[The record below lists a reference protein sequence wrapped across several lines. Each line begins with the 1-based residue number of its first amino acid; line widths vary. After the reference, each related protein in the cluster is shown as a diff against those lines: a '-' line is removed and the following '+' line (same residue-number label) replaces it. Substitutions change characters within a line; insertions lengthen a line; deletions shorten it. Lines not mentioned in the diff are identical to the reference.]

1 MNKVIFLIFLVIAD
15 QLSKYF
21 VVKKLSIGES
31 FNIFSFL
38 DLYLILNTGIAF
50 SFFDDGGVYGRWIL
64 VTLVLLVCVYL
75 TYILFTEKLRKYESV
90 ALLMI
95 LSGGIGNLIDRTLS
109 GHVIDF
115 IHFYYLNYSFYIFN
129 FADTFIT
136 IGVMIYILDL
146 LMVKLNS
153 DGNKAS

>member
-1 MNKVIFLIFLVIAD
+1 MVCLYLAYVLLIEE
-15 QLSKYF
+15 LSKYE
-21 VVKKLSIGES
+21 SI
-31 FNIFSFL
+31 
-38 DLYLILNTGIAF
+38 A
-50 SFFDDGGVYGRWIL
+50 L
-64 VTLVLLVCVYL
+64 V
-75 TYILFTEKLRKYESV
+75 
-90 ALLMI
+90 MI
-95 LSGGIGNLIDRTLS
+95 LSGGIGNLIDRTLW

-115 IHFYYLNYSFYIFN
+115 IHFYYMNYSFYIFN

>member
-21 VVKKLSIGES
+21 IVKNLSIGES

>member
-50 SFFDDGGVYGRWIL
+50 SFLDDGGVYGRWIL

-95 LSGGIGNLIDRTLS
+95 LSGGIGNLIDRTLW

>member
-95 LSGGIGNLIDRTLS
+95 LSGGIGNLIDRILW

>member
-1 MNKVIFLIFLVIAD
+1 MNKVIFLIFLVIVD

-21 VVKKLSIGES
+21 IVKNLSIGES

-95 LSGGIGNLIDRTLS
+95 LSGGIGNLIDRTLW

>member
-21 VVKKLSIGES
+21 VVKNLSIGES

-38 DLYLILNTGIAF
+38 DLYLIFNTGIAF
-50 SFFDDGGVYGRWIL
+50 SFFDDGGVYGRWVL

>member
-1 MNKVIFLIFLVIAD
+1 MKKVFFLILLVFAD
-15 QLSKYF
+15 QISKYLI
-21 VVKKLSIGES
+21 VQTLTLGETI
-31 FNIFSFL
+31 NVLPFL
-38 DLYLILNTGIAF
+38 DFYLIFNTGIAF
-50 SFFDDGGVYGRWIL
+50 SFFDEGGELGRWIL
-64 VTLVLLVCVYL
+64 VFLVLLVCLYL
-75 TYILFTEKLRKYESV
+75 VNVLISEELRKYETL

-95 LSGGIGNLIDRTLS
+95 LSGGLGNLIDRVVW

-115 IHFYYLNYSFYIFN
+115 IHFYYMNYSFYIFN
-129 FADTFIT
+129 FADTFIS

>member
-95 LSGGIGNLIDRTLS
+95 LSGGIGNLIDRTLW

>member
-1 MNKVIFLIFLVIAD
+1 MNKVIFLIFLVLAD

-21 VVKKLSIGES
+21 VVKNLSIGES

-38 DLYLILNTGIAF
+38 DLYLIFNTGMAF
-50 SFFDDGGVYGRWIL
+50 SFFDDGGVYGRWVL

>member
-1 MNKVIFLIFLVIAD
+1 MNKVIFLIFLVFAD

-21 VVKKLSIGES
+21 VVKNLSIGES

-38 DLYLILNTGIAF
+38 DLYLIFNTGIAF
-50 SFFDDGGVYGRWIL
+50 SFFDDGGVYGRWVL

-95 LSGGIGNLIDRTLS
+95 LSGGIGNLIDRILW

>member
-21 VVKKLSIGES
+21 IVKKLSIGES

>member
-21 VVKKLSIGES
+21 IVKNLSIGES

-50 SFFDDGGVYGRWIL
+50 SFFDDGGVYGRWVL

-95 LSGGIGNLIDRTLS
+95 LSGGIGNLIDRTLW

>member
-21 VVKKLSIGES
+21 IVKNLSIGES

-95 LSGGIGNLIDRTLS
+95 LSGGIGNLIDRTLW

>member
-21 VVKKLSIGES
+21 IVKKLSIGES

-95 LSGGIGNLIDRTLS
+95 LSGGIGNLIDRTLW

-146 LMVKLNS
+146 LMIKLNS

>member
-21 VVKKLSIGES
+21 IVKKLSIGES

-146 LMVKLNS
+146 LMIKLNS

>member
-21 VVKKLSIGES
+21 IVKNLSIGES

-50 SFFDDGGVYGRWIL
+50 SFLDDGGIYGRWIL

-95 LSGGIGNLIDRTLS
+95 LSGGIGNLIDRTLW

>member
-1 MNKVIFLIFLVIAD
+1 MNKVIFLIFLVFAD

-21 VVKKLSIGES
+21 VVKNLSIGES

-95 LSGGIGNLIDRTLS
+95 LSGGIGNLIDRTLW